1 MLLFAIV
8 GLSVT
13 LLTGWAGQLSLG
25 QFAFVGIGGFSA
37 ASLVH
42 AGVTFPLAVLAGS
55 VIALLAALIVGAPS
69 VRIRG
74 LFLAITTL
82 AFAIATASWLLT
94 RTIFFDSGLA
104 ELPRARVA
112 GIDLRSQGTYYYLC
126 LAVLAVSVVVV
137 ARLRR
142 RGIGRR
148 MIAVRENERAAA
160 AFTVSPIRAK
170 LTAFAIS
177 GAMCG
182 LAGGLLAG
190 LFVQFDSNSFPVDAS
205 IQVVSIAVIGGL
217 GSVAGPLLGAL
228 YVIGVPAIF
237 GSDPNV
243 GLATSGIGLLVL
255 LMYFP
260 GGFVGIAYRV
270 RDTVFAWVASAADGG
285 RRAGDLT

>member
-1 MLLFAIV
+1 
-8 GLSVT
+8 
-13 LLTGWAGQLSLG
+13 
-25 QFAFVGIGGFSA
+25 
-37 ASLVH
+37 
-42 AGVTFPLAVLAGS
+42 
-55 VIALLAALIVGAPS
+55 
-69 VRIRG
+69 
-74 LFLAITTL
+74 
-82 AFAIATASWLLT
+82 
-94 RTIFFDSGLA
+94 
-104 ELPRARVA
+104 
-112 GIDLRSQGTYYYLC
+112 
-126 LAVLAVSVVVV
+126 
-137 ARLRR
+137 
-142 RGIGRR
+142 

-205 IQVVSIAVIGGL
+205 IQVVAIAVIGGL

-260 GGFVGIAYRV
+260 GGLVGIAYRV
-270 RDTVFAWVASAADGG
+270 RDTVFALGRQRGGTAVDEPATSRDEARPVRAQSPRHADTTVRRCESTRCRCAS
-285 RRAGDLT
+285 RAWSRSTA